1 MKIDTLILSNTITLS
16 LSGDILGPLILQHLE
31 SPVSNPEISYLKY
44 TDKTFLLQSNCFD
57 SVSQLSLLLSH
68 YHYRRHSQL
77 GQEPGLEERM
87 AATFQ
92 QILSCKHPQGGFT
105 VHFNT
110 R

>member
-1 MKIDTLILSNTITLS
+1 MF
-16 LSGDILGPLILQHLE
+16 
-31 SPVSNPEISYLKY
+31 EIRIKP
-44 TDKTFLLQSNCFD
+44 FCFQSNCFD
-57 SVSQLSLLLSH
+57 CVSQLSLLLSH
-68 YHYRRHSQL
+68 YHYRRQSQL
-77 GQEPGLEERM
+77 RQEPGLVERM